1 MMRWFDAHLDLAYM
15 HALGRDMHAQPEDA
29 GGADLPAGVTLPS
42 LAEGHVSGCLATI
55 FVESGGS
62 DPRASYAVGD
72 AQMAHARGVEQLNTY
87 HAWAREGEIT
97 LGSGSDGGPGAS
109 PGLRPGLRQPMRVGI
124 LIEGAD
130 VIRTPSELQWWKDQ
144 GVVAVGMAWWRASRY
159 AGGNGSDPNDPA
171 AGISPIGRELVKE
184 VDRLSL
190 IHDASHLSD
199 RALDD
204 LFAITPERIIAS
216 HSNCRAIMGDPSN
229 QRHLTDVQIR
239 EIVRRDGVIGLNL
252 YSKFLRPGLMT
263 PEDGRATIDDCVKH
277 IEHICTIAGD
287 RLHVGLGSDMD
298 GGFSAARLPEGM
310 NRPRDLIKLA
320 EGLRSKG
327 WNDVDVERFAWSNW
341 QRVLRLEQR

>member
-1 MMRWFDAHLDLAYM
+1 MTRWFDAHLDLAYM
-15 HALGRDMHAQPEDA
+15 QALGRDMHSPPENA

-42 LAEGHVSGCLATI
+42 LADGQVAGCLATI

-62 DPRASYAVGD
+62 DPRASYIVGD
-72 AQMAHARGVEQLNTY
+72 VDAAHARGAQQLNTY
-87 HAWAREGEIT
+87 RAWSRDGEIT
-97 LGSGSDGGPGAS
+97 LGSGSDGS
-109 PGLRPGLRQPMRVGI
+109 PAVRPGLRKAMNVGV

-130 VIRTPSELQWWKDQ
+130 VIRMPSELAWWKHH

-171 AGISPIGRELVKE
+171 AGISPIGRELVSE
-184 VDRLSL
+184 IDRFNL

-204 LFAITPERIIAS
+204 LFALTPERIIAS

-229 QRHLTDVQIR
+229 QRHLTDAQIR

-277 IEHICTIAGD
+277 IEHICAIAGD

-298 GGFSAARLPEGM
+298 GGFSAARLPEGV

-327 WNDVDVERFAWSNW
+327 WNDTEIERFAWSNW
-341 QRVLRLEQR
+341 QRVLPFLQG